1 MAQMEH
7 RLSHGYEISQV
18 RCGAHSEGGT
28 HDHDNDSG
36 EQLWLTG
43 DVSSNDISGWRSCVC
58 VGLGISDRTSALLCT
73 NRLVFVP
80 TDTLLK
86 WNETRRG
93 DKDLLSL

>member
-1 MAQMEH
+1 MTSAA
-7 RLSHGYEISQV
+7 G
-18 RCGAHSEGGT
+18 GAASV
-28 HDHDNDSG
+28 
-36 EQLWLTG
+36 W
-43 DVSSNDISGWRSCVC
+43 V
-58 VGLGISDRTSALLCT
+58 LGMLDRTSVLLCT